1 MSEASSERAVE
12 STVLGDMPPENV
24 GSVIGPYKLLQQIGQ
39 GGFGVVYMAEQ
50 EKPVRRVVALK
61 IIKPGMDTGQVIARF
76 ESERQALALMDHP
89 NIARVLDAGATA
101 SGHPYFVMELVKGVP
116 ITDFCDKNHLT
127 LAPRLKLF
135 VDVCHAIQH
144 AHHKGIIHRDIKP
157 TNVMVTL
164 HDGVPVVK
172 VIDFGVAK
180 ATVQKLT
187 ERTLFT
193 AYGQMVGTPI
203 YMSPEQAEMS
213 GLDIDTR
220 SDVYSLGVLLYEL
233 LTGTTPLEAKRLREA
248 GYAKIQKLIQE
259 EEAPRPS
266 TRLSSLGDTATIVAG
281 NRGLDVK
288 RLAQL
293 LSGDLDWIVM
303 KALDKDRDR
312 RYPTPGSFAE
322 DIERYLH
329 DEAITARPP
338 SGTYRL
344 KKLIQ
349 RNKTAVI
356 TTALVALALLA
367 GIGLATWQAV
377 RATHAESEALVAA
390 NAAKAAAEREAKA
403 RDQAVL
409 AASAERQA
417 KNEALLAVQ
426 GEKKAKEEAVS
437 REAESKAVL
446 GFVED
451 RIFAAARPEGQEGGL
466 GHDVTLRKAIE
477 SAVPYV
483 GKSFTAQ
490 PLVEARLRMT
500 LARSSF
506 LLGETQMSL
515 EQAAAARAL
524 YARYKGPDSPDTLS
538 SMDALAI
545 AHSMLGHYQDSLK
558 LDEET
563 LARRTARLGTEHVDT
578 LRSMTLVANDY
589 RDLRRYADAA
599 RLCEKTLD
607 LQRSKLGLDHPH
619 TLETMH
625 LLATSYGHLGR
636 LPEGVKLE
644 EETLARRK
652 ARLGLKS
659 RDTLQSM
666 LELQLFY
673 SRAGRFD
680 DEIKQCEETI
690 GILKAE
696 FGPSHPYTVWCMN
709 ALAVAY
715 AHADRVDDAVKL
727 LEKAIA
733 LAAAKPGSNDTD
745 TLIRMSNLAEFY
757 ERLDRDVEALKLREA
772 ALAARKKTPSS
783 DQLHTLIAMSNVTR
797 SLIKLRRGVEA
808 LPITQQAIAKLEKLP
823 LKDPDDLCKAAEIH
837 ANAAPVF
844 RATKQPAEAAR
855 EADRAM
861 ERLKQAVAAGYN
873 DFGSLKS
880 DTDLDSLRGR
890 DDFKK
895 LLTELQPASPT
906 DQAKP

>member
-1 MSEASSERAVE
+1 
-12 STVLGDMPPENV
+12 
-24 GSVIGPYKLLQQIGQ
+24 
-39 GGFGVVYMAEQ
+39 
-50 EKPVRRVVALK
+50 
-61 IIKPGMDTGQVIARF
+61 
-76 ESERQALALMDHP
+76 
-89 NIARVLDAGATA
+89 
-101 SGHPYFVMELVKGVP
+101 MELVKGVP

-524 YARYKGPDSPDTLS
+524 YARYKGQDSPDTLS